1 MGGTTLIAIIT
12 FLISAAVCVPTGMV
26 LRKKTAESKIKSAES
41 EAEKIIQNAKKEA
54 ENTKK
59 EEILKAKEEILKA
72 RTDLDEEIKERR
84 GEIGLQ
90 EKRIIQKEE
99 NLERRAD
106 SFEKREREL
115 ERKFQA
121 NDEKAKKLEELEAK
135 QTETLQRIS
144 GLSGEE
150 AKKMLLEQLDRKLCD
165 EKAALMTP
173 DKITIKI
180 TKVTGECNKV
190 AILIAIGVVTA
201 RVANAI
207 IVGSDICSKYAKLI
221 GNATA
226 LILAKTN
233 IPTTDLIGKSS

>member
-165 EKAALMTP
+165 EKAAL
-173 DKITIKI
+173 IKESDA
-180 TKVTGECNKV
+180 KAKEDANKNAREIIGFAIQKCAADHTSETTVSVV
-190 AILIAIGVVTA
+190 ALPNDDMKGRIIG
-201 RVANAI
+201 REGRNI
-207 IVGSDICSKYAKLI
+207 
-221 GNATA
+221 
-226 LILAKTN
+226 KTSEN
-233 IPTTDLIGKSS
+233 INWN